1 MEQNISGQRIRDI
14 GGIFLNRMAKKDVAK
29 KITLEL
35 RRERREGLNFVDIT
49 VTLLV
54 RKWVCAVGVNYMK
67 MH

>member
-1 MEQNISGQRIRDI
+1 
-14 GGIFLNRMAKKDVAK
+14 MAKKDVAK

>member
-35 RRERREGLNFVDIT
+35 RRERKGLNFVDIT

-54 RKWVCAVGVNYMK
+54 RKWVCVVGVKYIK
-67 MH
+67 MY

>member
-29 KITLEL
+29 KIILEL
-35 RRERREGLNFVDIT
+35 RHERREGLNFVDIT

-54 RKWVCAVGVNYMK
+54 RKWICAVGVNYMK
-67 MH
+67 MQ